1 MRYMAGESTKLHAR
15 RHNFGLPA
23 GTLKKNMENFQKTI
37 DIHTKIVYICVV
49 IVWYC
54 PIGGN

>member
-1 MRYMAGESTKLHAR
+1 MAGESTKLHAW

-23 GTLKKNMENFQKTI
+23 GTLKKNMEIFQKTI
-37 DIHTKIVYICVV
+37 DIRTKIVYICVV

>member
-1 MRYMAGESTKLHAR
+1 MAGESTKLHAR

-23 GTLKKNMENFQKTI
+23 GTWEKIMKKFQKTI
-37 DIHTKIVYICVV
+37 DIYAKIVYICIVT
-49 IVWYC
+49 VWYC